1 MTMVSKDTFY
11 ITTPIYYVND
21 VPHIG
26 HAYTTVAADVVAR
39 YQRLLGKKVFLL
51 TGTDEHGMK
60 IEKTADQRGMT
71 PRELVDEVVERFQHL
86 WEVLNIS
93 HDDFIRTTEERHARS
108 VRALFQKVQEHGD
121 IYLGSYEDW
130 YCIPCETFWTA
141 NQLVDGNCPECGRP
155 AERVKEES
163 YFFRMSNYRDQ
174 LLAHIEAHPE
184 FIQPASK
191 RNEILS
197 FIKEELRD
205 LSISRTSFSWGIP
218 VPGNEKHV
226 IYVWFDALINY
237 LTAAGYPD
245 DEKRIS
251 RQWPADIHLIGKDIL
266 RFHAVYWPTFLL
278 SAGLPLP
285 RKVFAHGW
293 WTVEGEKMSKSR
305 GNVVDPVAI
314 ADEYGVDPFRYF
326 LLREV
331 PFGLDGDFSR
341 SAMKGRLNSDLAND
355 LGNLFSRSISMIGK
369 YRQGKIPLPDPAD
382 QRYADFSA
390 LAAEV
395 FSEVSVGMEDLA
407 FSKVLQSIWKLVVKG
422 NKFIDQQAPWALA
435 KDEEKAEEL
444 DQVLY
449 CIAELLRLL
458 AAYLLPFMPERSG
471 EMIRQLGLTKDH
483 YSQGEDVFSW
493 GKIPVGTMVERGEA
507 LFPRLD

>member
-1 MTMVSKDTFY
+1 MTTVSKDTFY

-39 YQRLLGKKVFLL
+39 YQRLLGREVFFL

-71 PRELVDEVVERFQHL
+71 PQELVDEVVERFQHL
-86 WEVLNIS
+86 WKLLNIS
-93 HDDFIRTTEERHARS
+93 HDDFIRTTEERHARA
-108 VRALFQKVQEHGD
+108 VTTFFQKVQKNGD
-121 IYLGSYEDW
+121 IYLGTYEDW

-141 NQLVDGNCPECGRP
+141 NQLDSGNCPECGRP
-155 AERVKEES
+155 AEKVKEKS
-163 YFFRMSNYRDQ
+163 YFFRMSRYRGQ

-184 FIQPASK
+184 FIQPTSK

-218 VPGNEKHV
+218 VPGDEKHV

-245 DEKRIS
+245 DEKRFS
-251 RQWPADIHLIGKDIL
+251 RLWPADIHLIGKDIL
-266 RFHAVYWPTFLL
+266 RFHAVYWPTFLFA
-278 SAGLPLP
+278 AGLPLP
-285 RKVFAHGW
+285 HKVFAHGW

-369 YRQGKIPLPDPAD
+369 YRQGKVPLPDLSD
-382 QRYADFSA
+382 QRYVDFST
-390 LAAEV
+390 LAAEI
-395 FSEVSVGMEDLA
+395 FAEVSVGMEDLA

-435 KDEEKAEEL
+435 KDEAKAEEL

-458 AAYLLPFMPERSG
+458 AAYLLPFMPERSE
-471 EMIRQLGLTKDH
+471 EMIRQLGLTKEH
-483 YSQGEDVFSW
+483 YSLGLNLFSW
-493 GKIPVGTMVERGEA
+493 GKMPSGTLVERGES

>member
-1 MTMVSKDTFY
+1 MASKDIFY

-39 YQRLLGKKVFLL
+39 YQRLLGREVFFL

-60 IEKTADQRGMT
+60 IEKTAAQRGMT
-71 PRELVDEVVERFQHL
+71 PQELVDEVVERFQHL
-86 WEVLNIS
+86 WKVLNIS
-93 HDDFIRTTEERHARS
+93 HDDFIRTTEERHS
-108 VRALFQKVQEHGD
+108 RAVTAFFQKVQENGG
-121 IYLGSYEDW
+121 IYLGTYEDW

-141 NQLVDGNCPECGRP
+141 NQLENGNCPECGRP
-155 AERVKEES
+155 AEKVKEKS
-163 YFFRMSNYRDQ
+163 YFFRMSHYREQ
-174 LLAHIEAHPE
+174 LLAHIEEHPE

-218 VPGNEKHV
+218 VPGDEKHV

-245 DEKRIS
+245 DQQRFS
-251 RQWPADIHLIGKDIL
+251 RLWPADIHLIGKDIL
-266 RFHAVYWPTFLL
+266 RFHAVYWPTFLFA
-278 SAGLPLP
+278 AGLPLP
-285 RKVFAHGW
+285 CKVFAHGW

-305 GNVVDPVAI
+305 GNVVDPVVI

-369 YRQGKIPLPDPAD
+369 YRQGKVPLPDPTD
-382 QRYADFSA
+382 QRYADFSI
-390 LAAEV
+390 LAAEI
-395 FSEVSVGMEDLA
+395 FAEVSVGMEDLA

-435 KDEEKAEEL
+435 KDDAKAKDL

-471 EMIRQLGLTKDH
+471 EMIRQLGLTREH
-483 YSQGEDVFSW
+483 YSQGEDIFSW
-493 GKIPVGTMVERGEA
+493 GKMPSGTLTERGPS